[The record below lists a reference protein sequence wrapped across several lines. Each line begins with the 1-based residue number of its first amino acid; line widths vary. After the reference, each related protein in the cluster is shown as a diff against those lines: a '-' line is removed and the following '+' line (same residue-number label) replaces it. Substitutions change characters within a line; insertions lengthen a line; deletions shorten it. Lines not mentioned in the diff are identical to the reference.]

1 MPIRIRSVVLALGL
15 CLLLTGSAAQAAI
28 ISFSSADFTTTPL
41 FNNVQTFAFS
51 IDLAGPL
58 TPGATYANPVLNS
71 VDYSVSGVLTDPTPS
86 GFPGFN
92 LVRNIPVGSDF
103 YTQGGSFMF
112 EIAAAADLSD
122 GLQLSELVGAGP
134 VFTFN
139 AREVGTPRFHPPI
152 IVLNSNGTG
161 LIQNSNNEPLLV
173 PPVPPVP
180 PGAEYIT
187 DLSFNP
193 ATLTIAAAQVPEAGT
208 LTLCLIA
215 FAALAAGRRRLGGR
229 T

>member
-15 CLLLTGSAAQAAI
+15 CVMSTGGAAQAAI

-58 TPGATYANPVLNS
+58 TPGAIYVDPVLNG

-92 LVRNIPVGSDF
+92 LVRSVGGAEF
-103 YTQGGSFMF
+103 YAQGGSFMF

-122 GLQLSELVGAGP
+122 GLQLSELVGIGP

-152 IVLNSNGTG
+152 IVLNSDGTG
-161 LIQNSNNEPLLV
+161 LIQNSNNV
-173 PPVPPVP
+173 PNGNPINA
-180 PGAEYIT
+180 GDEYIT
-187 DLSFNP
+187 NLSFNP
-193 ATLTIAAAQVPEAGT
+193 ATLTIAAAQVPEPST

-215 FAALAAGRRRLGGR
+215 FAALAAGRRRERRRG
-229 T
+229 